1 MTSKRAHSSDEVPL
15 AKRLRRSALSSAA
28 EEQAKHIREL
38 FTRMR
43 DFVNEDGRHVSR
55 PFFRFASKKLTPEYV
70 KIVTNPM
77 DLTLIHEKVK
87 QDEYANVDQFMSDVN
102 LMVENAKNF
111 YKKDSVEYGDACD
124 LWNMITEARNKQE
137 CNSDSMSEFSNRSID
152 SSPTPSLSPKR
163 ENVNNR
169 TQACLLEKLL
179 CTVLTAKSEDGL
191 LCEAFK
197 VIPSKEEWPYY
208 YEVIRDPIDLR
219 TISMKLRRGRYRSVN
234 DLEKDLNQL
243 CRNAKLFNEPSS
255 SVYRAANA
263 IRKLVAHRKME
274 LTDSNAKSSSYYH
287 EMKKNSAVIDN
298 FLREVCAVVEEDSD
312 DEQIPLSTNAQL
324 KNLYTFLRSCR
335 DELSGQCLVEPFL
348 RCPDR
353 SSFPKYY
360 EKIAMP
366 ISFYAINHKLKVGL
380 YNAVSG
386 MLDDI
391 SLLCS
396 NVKVYFGENSELYK
410 RALKLQL
417 LAFSKIQDTDTSQ
430 LELSVWKDLEHLA
443 GLDDVPKTESTLHL
457 PAVKLEFN
465 EESARGKVGRKSF
478 DDALAQYREK
488 LLSVYNTVVNYRDQ
502 TGRVVA
508 LAFMEKPSKKLYPD
522 YYKVIPEPI
531 DLHMIKATID
541 SDRYTSSQA
550 LAADFE
556 LLFENAR
563 HYNEDYSAIYTDA
576 NTLNGVFADAMKH
589 VFPTPLTIPK
599 CGKARRSNYNFIL
612 KDRSR
617 RGSYSSDSS
626 GNRVSRKSQN
636 ISLGEHELKLWY
648 IYQAI
653 KEFRDPNNRTLSSV
667 FLKLP
672 SRTDYPDY
680 YEVIRK
686 PIDLQKI
693 CNKLSAKQY
702 DSVEALVSDFAL
714 MFDNACKF
722 NDPDSLIYKDALTLQ
737 RVLIQKAA
745 ELRRG
750 EQHSPPIDVQSDV
763 QELLNRIFSDVLN
776 YQDDLGRCLSDSLYE
791 ADEEYLIK
799 TKDKDAVTLNIIKK
813 RLEMKWYT
821 RLDRFQQDMLEVFK
835 RARRLKS
842 VNSQIFEDSVDL
854 QSYFIKVRDELTK
867 RGDLFYSSAMR
878 FTEKDL
884 ISEIDA
890 MRRRNASKS
899 NLESEVEDNSINEP
913 KVRRL
918 GSLINAVVD
927 IHHFEAGLSFAV
939 IKGRV
944 DMKSCGEGDVELSS
958 VDVGGT
964 VYNVGHFAY
973 VKQQQNNY
981 KPRILLISRIWKQP
995 TGTVG
1000 IFGNWYYRPSET
1012 CHVSVRKFLKNEVF
1026 RTDAYDRVEPS
1037 ALAGRCHVL
1046 FIKTFVNHKP
1056 TNFADEDVYVCE
1068 SRYSVVSQ
1076 EFKKIKV
1083 SMQASW
1089 QLSSQGVHLED
1100 RSTPCLLLRMPLNL
1114 EPHDANNGNLLSSV
1128 QQEEST
1134 NKQEGNNSSCLL
1146 VADTGRTDV
1155 VVAGQKENLSTVAYE
1170 QIQLNGC
1177 WIRLGDCV
1185 YIRISEHEV
1194 KVVFVERIWKSQ
1206 DDILLHGIPFVSPH
1220 KIEHE
1225 PTQMFYKKELFAVEP
1240 SETFSGRSV
1249 VGRCAVLSLKDYC
1262 SSRPTEVNEA
1272 DVFLCDS
1279 RAVWNEYGKRVI
1291 PDNPERKFKL
1301 PTFRLSCEVPEDE
1314 VAFFKKPMNAEKE
1327 PSPFLMQRAIVY
1339 NDLPLPEQKNN
1350 NIRFSNSEI
1359 AEPSSSTISTTAT
1372 TTTTTVRVD
1381 TPSTP
1386 KLTSRSKS
1394 GYILFSAVIRKRI
1407 MAENPECSFGHI
1419 SKIVGAEWKKLS
1431 EEEKKKYEEEA
1442 QKIAEEREK
1451 ADQLTGGRLQLLP
1464 GQIRVY
1470 CCKWRDCDYQFDT
1483 VEQLNEHIT
1492 SMHTSQIVEGSDNQY
1507 VCMWL
1512 TCSKYRK
1519 EGRPFPSLA
1528 RLHRHIKE
1536 KHMPQSVKCL
1546 FPQNLGKHYISMSSS
1561 SGLDSAQ
1568 LAQTSISAFQQQQT
1582 EQHQY
1587 YQQQQYL
1594 EQQQQNAVL
1603 MSTPTPAHQFS
1614 NVAQTQP
1621 IRYAP
1626 PPGSSINAPSAHVA
1640 YDNQIAGGAYPM
1652 HYSGQPLSPAVQQTM
1667 ASSHGGRVRSPA
1679 SFSMPATPTKSS
1691 VDPGSILVRALEK
1704 PVEPIQLQP
1713 QVLRVSKVIHSKTY
1727 LNWARNRS
1735 GRTLTLSGD
1744 SSELKKARKIDT
1756 LESIAMDSKKTDAV
1770 VQALN
1775 IMTKALYCRVDSLRN
1790 LWETNYFC
1798 CCTDFALFWT
1808 FAMFICWLFQ
1818 RKKIAVS
1825 SILISNEKIK
1835 DDEFLVLLNVL
1846 AQLGWQKM
1854 ASITSNISVQIGDV
1868 IGNWKL
1874 TKLLGF
1880 GTYGY
1885 VYEVLNLKN
1894 DQLEAMKLE
1903 DQNPNQSLKVEILV
1917 LRSLNKHNARHCCQL
1932 LGSGRKDK
1940 FSYMVITLVGKTFE
1954 DISQVMKEKHGDN
1967 GKLDS
1972 CSAMYLC
1979 MQALEGLQDLHTICF
1994 IHRDVKPQNFA
2005 IGVHPNLRNVYML
2018 DFGTVRKYLRSDG
2031 KHRRPRAKAGFR
2043 GTFNFASVY
2052 ALNLDDQSRRDD
2064 MWSWMYLLIQ
2074 MTTGTLP
2081 WLDMPPTGNYFAELE
2096 QYKTMKN
2103 EHIEN
2108 PAVLLNGCPEEYY
2121 AIFNIIKQM
2130 TYYSAPEY
2138 EGIYELLKFS
2148 MKKENSLS
2156 EDEPLQYEK
2165 ILNEET
2171 AHK

>member
-28 EEQAKHIREL
+28 EEQVAKHIREL

-137 CNSDSMSEFSNRSID
+137 CNSDTMSEFSNRSIE

-163 ENVNNR
+163 ENVSNR

-274 LTDSNAKSSSYYH
+274 LTDSNAKSSSYCH
-287 EMKKNSAVIDN
+287 EMKKTTAVIDN

-312 DEQIPLSTNAQL
+312 DEQIPVSTNAQL
-324 KNLYTFLRSCR
+324 KNLYTFLRGCR
-335 DELSGQCLVEPFL
+335 DEVSGQCLVEPFL

-430 LELSVWKDLEHLA
+430 LELSDLEHLA
-443 GLDDVPKTESTLHL
+443 GLDDVPKAESTLHL

-478 DDALAQYREK
+478 DDALTQYREK
-488 LLSVYNTVVNYRDQ
+488 LLSVYNAVVNYRDQ

-508 LAFMEKPSKKLYPD
+508 MAFMEKPSKKLYPD

-531 DLHMIKATID
+531 DLHMIKAAID

-589 VFPTPLTIPK
+589 VFPTPLTIPR
-599 CGKARRSNYNFIL
+599 CSKARRSNYNFIL

-799 TKDKDAVTLNIIKK
+799 SKDKNAVTLNIIKK
-813 RLEMKWYT
+813 RLAMKWYT

-842 VNSQIFEDSVDL
+842 VNS

-913 KVRRL
+913 QVRL
-918 GSLINAVVD
+918 GSLINAVD
-927 IHHFEAGLSFAV
+927 IQHSEAGLSFAV
-939 IKGRV
+939 KKGRV
-944 DMKSCGEGDVELSS
+944 DMRSYCEGDVELSS
-958 VDVGGT
+958 VDVDGI

-973 VKQQQNNY
+973 VKHQQNNY
-981 KPRILLISRIWKQP
+981 KPRILLISRIWKQS
-995 TGTVG
+995 TGAIG

-1012 CHVSVRKFLKNEVF
+1012 CHVSLRKFLKNEVF
-1026 RTDAYDRVEPS
+1026 RTDDYDRIEPS

-1068 SRYSVVSQ
+1068 SRYSIVSQ

-1083 SMQASW
+1083 SKQASW

-1114 EPHDANNGNLLSSV
+1114 EPHDDNNGNVLSSA

-1134 NKQEGNNSSCLL
+1134 NKQDDNSNSCLL
-1146 VADTGRTDV
+1146 VVDTGRTDV
-1155 VVAGQKENLSTVAYE
+1155 VVGGQKENSSTVAYE

-1185 YIRISEHEV
+1185 YIRVAEHEV
-1194 KVVFVERIWKSQ
+1194 KVVLVERIWKSQ
-1206 DDILLHGIPFVSPH
+1206 GDILLHGIPFVGPH
-1220 KIEHE
+1220 QIEHE
-1225 PTQMFYKKELFAVEP
+1225 PTQMFYKKELFAIEP
-1240 SETFSGRSV
+1240 SETFNGRSV

-1279 RAVWNEYGKRVI
+1279 RAIWNEYGKRVI
-1291 PDNPERKFKL
+1291 PDNPERKFKI

-1314 VAFFKKPMNAEKE
+1314 VVFFKKPMNADKE

-1339 NDLPLPEQKNN
+1339 NDLPLPEQKNDN
-1350 NIRFSNSEI
+1350 SRCSNSEI
-1359 AEPSSSTISTTAT
+1359 AEPSNSTIATTSTT

-1419 SKIVGAEWKKLS
+1419 SKIVGGEWKKLS

-1451 ADQLTGGRLQLLP
+1451 ADQLTGGRLHLLP

-1536 KHMPQSVKCL
+1536 KHLPQSAKCL
-1546 FPQNLGKHYISMSSS
+1546 FPQNLGKHYISISSS

-1568 LAQTSISAFQQQQT
+1568 LAQTSMSAFQQQQQQQQQQT

-1587 YQQQQYL
+1587 YQQQHYL

-1603 MSTPTPAHQFS
+1603 MSTSTPAHQFS

-1621 IRYAP
+1621 IRYAS
-1626 PPGSSINAPSAHVA
+1626 PGSINTPSAHVV
-1640 YDNQIAGGAYPM
+1640 YDCSGNQVAGGAYPM

-1667 ASSHGGRVRSPA
+1667 ASSSHGGRVRSPA

-1713 QVLRVSKVIHSKTY
+1713 QVLRVSKVVHSKKY

-1735 GRTLTLSGD
+1735 GRSSTLSGD
-1744 SSELKKARKIDT
+1744 NFALKKARKIDT

-1775 IMTKALYCRVDSLRN
+1775 LMTKTLYCLLLHV
-1790 LWETNYFC
+1790 
-1798 CCTDFALFWT
+1798 FAQQL
-1808 FAMFICWLFQ
+1808 
-1818 RKKIAVS
+1818 
-1825 SILISNEKIK
+1825 
-1835 DDEFLVLLNVL
+1835 
-1846 AQLGWQKM
+1846 LGWQKM
-1854 ASITSNISVQIGDV
+1854 ASMTSNICVQVGD
-1868 IGNWKL
+1868 IIDSWKL

-1880 GTYGY
+1880 GTYGS

-1903 DQNPNQSLKVEILV
+1903 DQTSEVSSLKIEILV

-1940 FSYMVITLVGKTFE
+1940 FNYMVITLVGKTFE
-1954 DISQVMKEKHGDN
+1954 DISQVMKEKHSGD

-1979 MQALEGLQDLHTICF
+1979 MQALEGLQDLHAICF

-2005 IGVHPNLRNVYML
+2005 IGVHPNVRNVYIL

-2081 WLDMPPTGNYFAELE
+2081 WLDLPPAGNYFSELE

-2103 EHIEN
+2103 EHMEN
-2108 PAVLLNGCPEEYY
+2108 PAVLLDGCPEEYY

-2130 TYYSAPEY
+2130 NYYSAPEY
-2138 EGIYELLKFS
+2138 DGIYELLKFS
-2148 MKKENSLS
+2148 MNRENSSS
-2156 EDEPLQYEK
+2156 ESLQYEQ
-2165 ILNEET
+2165 ILNEE
-2171 AHK
+2171 AAKNK

>member
-1 MTSKRAHSSDEVPL
+1 MCSLTVYQNNERWKMTSKRAHSSDEVPL

-55 PFFRFASKKLTPEYV
+55 PFFRFASKKFTPEHV

-137 CNSDSMSEFSNRSID
+137 CNSDTMSEFSNRSME

-163 ENVNNR
+163 ESVNNR

-274 LTDSNAKSSSYYH
+274 LTDSNTKSSSYCH
-287 EMKKNSAVIDN
+287 EMKKATAVIDN

-312 DEQIPLSTNAQL
+312 DEQIPLSTNTQL
-324 KNLYTFLRSCR
+324 KNLYTFLRGCR
-335 DELSGQCLVEPFL
+335 DEVSGQCLVEPFL

-430 LELSVWKDLEHLA
+430 LELSDLEHLA
-443 GLDDVPKTESTLHL
+443 GLDDVPKAESSLHL

-465 EESARGKVGRKSF
+465 EESGRGKVGRKSF

-488 LLSVYNTVVNYRDQ
+488 LLSVYNAVVNYRDQ

-508 LAFMEKPSKKLYPD
+508 MAFMEKPSKKLYPD

-589 VFPTPLTIPK
+589 VFPTPLTIPR
-599 CGKARRSNYNFIL
+599 CSKARRSNYNFIL

-791 ADEEYLIK
+791 ADEEYLMK
-799 TKDKDAVTLNIIKK
+799 TKDKNAVTLNIIKK
-813 RLEMKWYT
+813 RLEMKWYK

-913 KVRRL
+913 QVRL
-918 GSLINAVVD
+918 GSLINAVD
-927 IHHFEAGLSFAV
+927 IQHSEAGLSFAV
-939 IKGRV
+939 KKGRV
-944 DMKSCGEGDVELSS
+944 VMKSCCEGDVELSS
-958 VDVGGT
+958 VDVDGI

-973 VKQQQNNY
+973 VKHQQNNY
-981 KPRILLISRIWKQP
+981 KPRILLILRIWKQS
-995 TGTVG
+995 TGAIG

-1026 RTDAYDRVEPS
+1026 RTDDYDRVEPS

-1068 SRYSVVSQ
+1068 SRYSIVSQ
-1076 EFKKIKV
+1076 EFKKIK
-1083 SMQASW
+1083 SW

-1114 EPHDANNGNLLSSV
+1114 EPHDSNNGNVLSSA
-1128 QQEEST
+1128 QQGENT
-1134 NKQEGNNSSCLL
+1134 NKQDDNNSSCLL
-1146 VADTGRTDV
+1146 NDTGRTDV
-1155 VVAGQKENLSTVAYE
+1155 VVGGQKENSSTVAYE

-1185 YIRISEHEV
+1185 YIRVAEHEV
-1194 KVVFVERIWKSQ
+1194 KVVLVERIWKSQ
-1206 DDILLHGIPFVSPH
+1206 GDILLHGIPFVSPH
-1220 KIEHE
+1220 QIEHE

-1240 SETFSGRSV
+1240 SETFNGRSV
-1249 VGRCAVLSLKDYC
+1249 IGRCAVLSLKDYC

-1291 PDNPERKFKL
+1291 PDNPERKFKI

-1314 VAFFKKPMNAEKE
+1314 VVFFKKPMNAEKE
-1327 PSPFLMQRAIVY
+1327 PSPFLMRRAIVY
-1339 NDLPLPEQKNN
+1339 NEFFLPEQKNDN
-1350 NIRFSNSEI
+1350 SRCSNSEI
-1359 AEPSSSTISTTAT
+1359 AEPSSSTTATITTTA
-1372 TTTTTVRVD
+1372 TTVRVD

-1536 KHMPQSVKCL
+1536 KHMPQSAKCL
-1546 FPQNLGKHYISMSSS
+1546 FPQNLGKHYIPISSLS

-1568 LAQTSISAFQQQQT
+1568 LAQTSMSAFQQQQQQT

-1587 YQQQQYL
+1587 YQQQHYL

-1603 MSTPTPAHQFS
+1603 MSTSTSAHQFS
-1614 NVAQTQP
+1614 NLNQTQP

-1626 PPGSSINAPSAHVA
+1626 PGSSINAHSAHVA
-1640 YDNQIAGGAYPM
+1640 YDCSSNHQAGGAYPM

-1667 ASSHGGRVRSPA
+1667 ASSSQGGRVRSPA

-1713 QVLRVSKVIHSKTY
+1713 QVLRVSKVVHSKTY

-1735 GRTLTLSGD
+1735 GRSSTLSGD
-1744 SSELKKARKIDT
+1744 NSALMKKARKIDT
-1756 LESIAMDSKKTDAV
+1756 LETIAMDSKKTDAV

-1775 IMTKALYCRVDSLRN
+1775 LMTKALYCRVDSKMVSM
-1790 LWETNYFC
+1790 T
-1798 CCTDFALFWT
+1798 
-1808 FAMFICWLFQ
+1808 
-1818 RKKIAVS
+1818 S
-1825 SILISNEKIK
+1825 SIC
-1835 DDEFLVLLNVL
+1835 
-1846 AQLGWQKM
+1846 
-1854 ASITSNISVQIGDV
+1854 VQIGD
-1868 IGNWKL
+1868 IIDNWKL

-1880 GTYGY
+1880 GTYGF

-1903 DQNPNQSLKVEILV
+1903 DQSSEPNVRSLNIEILV

-1940 FSYMVITLVGKTFE
+1940 FNYMVITLVGKTFE
-1954 DISQVMKEKHGDN
+1954 DILQVMKEKQGGN

-1979 MQALEGLQDLHTICF
+1979 MQALEGLQDLHAICF

-2005 IGVHPNLRNVYML
+2005 IGVHPNLRSVYML

-2081 WLDMPPTGNYFAELE
+2081 WLDLPPAGNYFSELE
-2096 QYKTMKN
+2096 QYKAMKT
-2103 EHIEN
+2103 EHMEN
-2108 PAVLLNGCPEEYY
+2108 PAVLLNGCPEEYH

-2138 EGIYELLKFS
+2138 DGIYELLKFS
-2148 MKKENSLS
+2148 MKKENLSS
-2156 EDEPLQYEK
+2156 EDAPLQYEQM
-2165 ILNEET
+2165 LNEEI
-2171 AHK
+2171 ANNK

>member
-1 MTSKRAHSSDEVPL
+1 M
-15 AKRLRRSALSSAA
+15 
-28 EEQAKHIREL
+28 
-38 FTRMR
+38 
-43 DFVNEDGRHVSR
+43 
-55 PFFRFASKKLTPEYV
+55 
-70 KIVTNPM
+70 
-77 DLTLIHEKVK
+77 
-87 QDEYANVDQFMSDVN
+87 
-102 LMVENAKNF
+102 
-111 YKKDSVEYGDACD
+111 
-124 LWNMITEARNKQE
+124 
-137 CNSDSMSEFSNRSID
+137 
-152 SSPTPSLSPKR
+152 
-163 ENVNNR
+163 
-169 TQACLLEKLL
+169 
-179 CTVLTAKSEDGL
+179 
-191 LCEAFK
+191 
-197 VIPSKEEWPYY
+197 
-208 YEVIRDPIDLR
+208 
-219 TISMKLRRGRYRSVN
+219 
-234 DLEKDLNQL
+234 
-243 CRNAKLFNEPSS
+243 
-255 SVYRAANA
+255 
-263 IRKLVAHRKME
+263 
-274 LTDSNAKSSSYYH
+274 
-287 EMKKNSAVIDN
+287 
-298 FLREVCAVVEEDSD
+298 
-312 DEQIPLSTNAQL
+312 
-324 KNLYTFLRSCR
+324 
-335 DELSGQCLVEPFL
+335 
-348 RCPDR
+348 PDR

-417 LAFSKIQDTDTSQ
+417 MAFSKIQDTDTSQ
-430 LELSVWKDLEHLA
+430 LELSDLEHLA

-508 LAFMEKPSKKLYPD
+508 MAFMEKPSKKLYPD

-599 CGKARRSNYNFIL
+599 CNKARRSNYNFIL

-913 KVRRL
+913 K
-918 GSLINAVVD
+918 
-927 IHHFEAGLSFAV
+927 
-939 IKGRV
+939 
-944 DMKSCGEGDVELSS
+944 EGDVELSS

-995 TGTVG
+995 TGAVG

-1037 ALAGRCHVL
+1037 TLAGRCHVL

-1076 EFKKIKV
+1076 EFKKIK
-1083 SMQASW
+1083 SW

-1134 NKQEGNNSSCLL
+1134 SKQEDNNNSCLL

-1185 YIRISEHEV
+1185 YIRVSEHEV
-1194 KVVFVERIWKSQ
+1194 KVVLVERIWKSQ

-1220 KIEHE
+1220 QIEHE

-1240 SETFSGRSV
+1240 SETFNGRSV

-1314 VAFFKKPMNAEKE
+1314 VAFFKKPMSAEKE

-1350 NIRFSNSEI
+1350 NIRCSNSEI
-1359 AEPSSSTISTTAT
+1359 AEPSSSTISSTTAT
-1372 TTTTTVRVD
+1372 TTPTTTTTVRVD

-1492 SMHTSQIVEGSDNQY
+1492 SMHTSQILEGSDNQY

-1568 LAQTSISAFQQQQT
+1568 LAQTSMSAFQQQQQQQQQQT

-1603 MSTPTPAHQFS
+1603 MSTPTPTHQFS

-1626 PPGSSINAPSAHVA
+1626 PGTSAHGA
-1640 YDNQIAGGAYPM
+1640 YDNQTAGGAYPM

-1713 QVLRVSKVIHSKTY
+1713 QVLRVSKVVHSKTY

-1756 LESIAMDSKKTDAV
+1756 LE
-1770 VQALN
+1770 
-1775 IMTKALYCRVDSLRN
+1775 
-1790 LWETNYFC
+1790 
-1798 CCTDFALFWT
+1798 
-1808 FAMFICWLFQ
+1808 
-1818 RKKIAVS
+1818 
-1825 SILISNEKIK
+1825 ILL
-1835 DDEFLVLLNVL
+1835 DVL

-1854 ASITSNISVQIGDV
+1854 SSITSNISVQIGDV

-1954 DISQVMKEKHGDN
+1954 DISQVMKEKNGDN

-1979 MQALEGLQDLHTICF
+1979 MQALE
-1994 IHRDVKPQNFA
+1994 
-2005 IGVHPNLRNVYML
+2005 

-2074 MTTGTLP
+2074 MTT
-2081 WLDMPPTGNYFAELE
+2081 ELE

-2108 PAVLLNGCPEEYY
+2108 PAVLLNGCPEEYHQ
-2121 AIFNIIKQM
+2121 IFNIIKQM

-2138 EGIYELLKFS
+2138 EGIYKLLKFS
-2148 MKKENSLS
+2148 MKRENSLS

>member
-1 MTSKRAHSSDEVPL
+1 MFGHCHGWKMTSKRAHSSDEVPL

-102 LMVENAKNF
+102 LM
-111 YKKDSVEYGDACD
+111 KDSVEYGDACD

-243 CRNAKLFNEPSS
+243 CRNAKLFNEPT
-255 SVYRAANA
+255 NA

-274 LTDSNAKSSSYYH
+274 LTDSNAK
-287 EMKKNSAVIDN
+287 MKKNSAVIDN

-335 DELSGQCLVEPFL
+335 DELSGQCL
-348 RCPDR
+348 
-353 SSFPKYY
+353 
-360 EKIAMP
+360 
-366 ISFYAINHKLKVGL
+366 VGL

-589 VFPTPLTIPK
+589 VFPNPLTIPK

-799 TKDKDAVTLNIIKK
+799 TKDKSGIRDWI
-813 RLEMKWYT
+813 
-821 RLDRFQQDMLEVFK
+821 
-835 RARRLKS
+835 
-842 VNSQIFEDSVDL
+842 IFEDSVDL

-913 KVRRL
+913 K
-918 GSLINAVVD
+918 
-927 IHHFEAGLSFAV
+927 
-939 IKGRV
+939 
-944 DMKSCGEGDVELSS
+944 EGDVELSS

-995 TGTVG
+995 TGAVG

-1012 CHVSVRKFLKNEVF
+1012 CHVSEVF

-1083 SMQASW
+1083 SMQTSW

-1134 NKQEGNNSSCLL
+1134 NKQEDNNSSCLL

-1220 KIEHE
+1220 QIEHE

-1291 PDNPERKFKL
+1291 PDNSERKFKL

-1314 VAFFKKPMNAEKE
+1314 VAFFKKPMNAEK
-1327 PSPFLMQRAIVY
+1327 
-1339 NDLPLPEQKNN
+1339 
-1350 NIRFSNSEI
+1350 
-1359 AEPSSSTISTTAT
+1359 
-1372 TTTTTVRVD
+1372 VD

-1483 VEQLNEHIT
+1483 VEQLNDHIT

-1546 FPQNLGKHYISMSSS
+1546 FPQNLGNISIINSNNIWNSSNKMRFS
-1561 SGLDSAQ
+1561 CPHPPQ
-1568 LAQTSISAFQQQQT
+1568 
-1582 EQHQY
+1582 
-1587 YQQQQYL
+1587 
-1594 EQQQQNAVL
+1594 
-1603 MSTPTPAHQFS
+1603 AHQFS

-1626 PPGSSINAPSAHVA
+1626 PGSSINAPSAHVA
-1640 YDNQIAGGAYPM
+1640 YDNQTAGGAYPM

-1775 IMTKALYCRVDSLRN
+1775 IMTKALYCRVDSLFFVIIIILFCDDNNEIKKKKDEKISDKILNVQNIIIHKLRN

-1835 DDEFLVLLNVL
+1835 DDEFLVLFDVL

-2121 AIFNIIKQM
+2121 QIFNIIKQM